1 MSIIHIYSQKK
12 LSRNVEN
19 QEINYNLFKNYKEFD
34 ILYGKDLVIS
44 GNDMKDNTN
53 IEFKYS
59 EPKKLMEIEKFLI
72 EFFISIRPNIDI
84 FFDPTREIKYFDYSL
99 ISIIEDILSKFK
111 KNSIEQ
117 IIYIINLK
125 LYENFIKLP
134 KKSDTTTISNSHNN
148 NNTPNFTFLILN
160 KEHFLR
166 EYFKYAENE
175 NLMTKL
181 ESSFYR
187 NKDYTIMLSK
197 YDDNKDLKPE
207 ISNFCILSVNLVECS
222 LDIIGKNLDR
232 STKKEEA
239 KINCSSDYTLDQ
251 IMDGLE
257 SLKFKRTIS
266 SDGEKSDFNML
277 GTAKF
282 LSMGKQNL
290 KNQRVNSDKDLE
302 RFIIKTQPYVSKTAY
317 PNNLKKVQMDSKV
330 IAEVTEGNG
339 ILDSPDPEPD
349 INKKDMII
357 FQTENNMNTKEQDI
371 LLVNENN
378 DDNLQRLI
386 MNEVKK
392 KTDQFKAHN
401 IIGIDST
408 ISVKVNKEKLES

>member
-19 QEINYNLFKNYKEFD
+19 QEINYNVFKNYKEFD
-34 ILYGKDLVIS
+34 ILYGKNLLIS

-59 EPKKLMEIEKFLI
+59 EPRKLMEIEKFLV

-117 IIYIINLK
+117 ILYIINLK

-134 KKSDTTTISNSHNN
+134 KKSDTTTISHSYNN

-166 EYFKYAENE
+166 EYFKHAENE

-187 NKDYTIMLSK
+187 NKDHTIMLSK
-197 YDDNKDLKPE
+197 YEDNKDLKPE
-207 ISNFCILSVNLVECS
+207 ISNFCI
-222 LDIIGKNLDR
+222 I
-232 STKKEEA
+232 
-239 KINCSSDYTLDQ
+239 
-251 IMDGLE
+251 
-257 SLKFKRTIS
+257 
-266 SDGEKSDFNML
+266 
-277 GTAKF
+277 
-282 LSMGKQNL
+282 
-290 KNQRVNSDKDLE
+290 
-302 RFIIKTQPYVSKTAY
+302 
-317 PNNLKKVQMDSKV
+317 
-330 IAEVTEGNG
+330 
-339 ILDSPDPEPD
+339 
-349 INKKDMII
+349 
-357 FQTENNMNTKEQDI
+357 
-371 LLVNENN
+371 
-378 DDNLQRLI
+378 
-386 MNEVKK
+386 
-392 KTDQFKAHN
+392 
-401 IIGIDST
+401 
-408 ISVKVNKEKLES
+408 